1 LKDAYIAAYLYKI
14 KLSQSLP
21 QDSICSRAK
30 NAQFLEVNL
39 FSVILSP
46 MHVTNQYK

>member
-14 KLSQSLP
+14 KLSPSLP
-21 QDSICSRAK
+21 QDSICSRARK
-30 NAQFLEVNL
+30 CSVFRGL

-46 MHVTNQYK
+46 MHVTNQ